1 MRFFPSAPDHPTPR
15 EATLVDVARR
25 WLQPQWIVTVVAVAV
40 TTGGVV
46 VPLANAEDEDDL
58 REKQQQVEGQIDQ
71 AQDDLQEASRDVSR
85 ATGRLDDARTQLAS
99 ARARLARVK
108 TRLHDARART
118 HRLAKALERA
128 EARLEQAAQ
137 ELRAARAEVALQRE
151 LVRDTVIGA
160 VTEGDPELAMV
171 SSYLSSGSFEE
182 VLVTETANET
192 VVGRE
197 NQVLGDLEAAEAA
210 LEDHKAEVRDARDDV
225 AVQEAAAQENLE
237 QVKTFLSQ
245 VKSTKARV
253 DALVVE
259 ARDARQDALKARKR
273 DREALRRL
281 EQRED
286 RIRQEILELAQR
298 NPGTNYQGNTDGLL
312 QTPVAGPV
320 TSPFGYR
327 RHPIY
332 GYWGLHDGTDFGA
345 GCGSPLWAGESGTVI
360 NTYFD
365 EVYGN
370 RLYLSIGR
378 VNGANITLVYNHMS
392 GYNVSEGARVGRGDV
407 VGWVGTTGWSTGC
420 HLHFTVLRN
429 GQPVDPMNYL

>member
-1 MRFFPSAPDHPTPR
+1 MRFFPSAPAAASPRDVVRRLLHPQWLV
-15 EATLVDVARR
+15 TLVA
-25 WLQPQWIVTVVAVAV
+25 VVATV
-40 TTGGVV
+40 GGLV

-71 AQDDLQEASRDVSR
+71 AEDELQEASRDVSR

-99 ARARLARVK
+99 ARARLVRVK
-108 TRLHDARART
+108 TRLHDARARS
-118 HRLAKALERA
+118 HRLEKALERA
-128 EARLEQAAQ
+128 EARLDRAAL
-137 ELRAARAEVALQRE
+137 ELRAARAEVARQRE
-151 LVRDTVIGA
+151 LVRGTVIGMA
-160 VTEGDPELAMV
+160 TEGDPQLAMF
-171 SSYLSSGSFEE
+171 SSYMSSGSIEE
-182 VLVTETANET
+182 FLVNQTASEM

-197 NQVLGDLEAAEAA
+197 NQALGDLEAAEAA

-237 QVKTFLSQ
+237 QIKTFLGQ

-253 DALVVE
+253 DALIIE

-281 EQRED
+281 EQREEQ
-286 RIRQEILELAQR
+286 IRQEILELAQQ
-298 NPGTNYQGNTDGLL
+298 NPGTNYQGQTDGLL
-312 QTPVAGPV
+312 QAPVAGPV

-365 EVYGN
+365 EIYGN

-378 VNGANITLVYNHMS
+378 VNGANITLVYNHLS
-392 GYNVSEGARVGRGDV
+392 GYNVSEGAGVGRGDV

-429 GQPVDPMNYL
+429 GNPVDPMGYL